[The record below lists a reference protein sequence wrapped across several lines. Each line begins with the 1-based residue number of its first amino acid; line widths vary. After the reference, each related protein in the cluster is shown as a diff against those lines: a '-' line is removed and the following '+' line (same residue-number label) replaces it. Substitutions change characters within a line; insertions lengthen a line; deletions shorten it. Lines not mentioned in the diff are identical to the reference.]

1 MTIDST
7 DIRILSA
14 TALAGKAH
22 PDFLISFFSRGCN
35 DTVILG
41 IESLVRRKL
50 LKWERDLL
58 VPTDEG
64 LKYSKL
70 SELFGCCPLDK
81 DFVPQSPLNGISVSA
96 YVNKIISGKPLN
108 QNLYNRIK
116 RLAMATGA
124 VYMADDRF
132 VPDIPT
138 VIKLTAMTN
147 ADLTLTLTESSFG
160 KEAKNAVRDFM
171 TTLSKCPTTQAGML
185 SMLTFHLLLC
195 ASQAPAGG
203 IAELLLSLN
212 TIVTDGN
219 SFAINPRLRETPVER
234 TKPFECDTDMSIRLT
249 EDSTIP
255 SHIWLYCDNEKTDI
269 VSEWTLTRA
278 GLFRALDSGL
288 SVNNIKEE
296 LKTDIFDQILSQW
309 ESSYNRIRVYDSCV
323 VRCSEDLVPVLEN
336 LPSLKEHVM
345 CRITDCVYLMKKST
359 SRTWHEILC
368 NVCHLEHLPLSI
380 RETAKPAPE
389 STFTTGEQFT
399 LSDQTESAHES
410 PNAETDES
418 RLFEYFNVGNTITA
432 TGMDYNGKNAI
443 IRNAVRSGRTYLLVE
458 TLDGQFCTKPLE
470 IIRTED
476 KGNLVK
482 ILILPA
488 REEKLISVSSIYRV
502 TSLEA
507 FSSHSSSRASF

>member
-22 PDFLISFFSRGCN
+22 PDFLISFFSHICN
-35 DTVILG
+35 ECVILS

-70 SELFGCCPLDK
+70 SQLFGCENLNKSYKAPG
-81 DFVPQSPLNGISVSA
+81 PLNGISISA
-96 YVNKIISGKPLN
+96 YLNKIISAKPLN
-108 QNLYNRIK
+108 QNTFNHTK
-116 RLAMATGA
+116 RFLLSTGA

-138 VIKLTAMTN
+138 VLRLTTMTN
-147 ADLTLTLTESSFG
+147 AHLAFNLTESAFG
-160 KEAKNAVRDFM
+160 KEASNAVKDFVK
-171 TTLSKCPTTQAGML
+171 TISKCPTTQAGML
-185 SMLTFHLLLC
+185 SMLNFHLLLC

-203 IAELLLSLN
+203 IAELLLNLH

-219 SFAINPRLRETPVER
+219 AFAINPLLRETPKER
-234 TKPFECDTDMSIRLT
+234 TKPFECDTDMTIRIT
-249 EDSTIP
+249 EDSEIP
-255 SHIWLYCDNEKTDI
+255 KHIWLYCDNEKMDV
-269 VSEWTLTRA
+269 VSEWTLTRN

-288 SVNNIKEE
+288 TVQNIKTE
-296 LKTDIFDQILSQW
+296 LKTDIYDQILSQW

-323 VRCSEDLVPVLEN
+323 VKCSEDLVPVFEN
-336 LPSLKEHVM
+336 LPNLKDHVI

-359 SRTWHEILC
+359 SRAWHEILC

-380 RETAKPAPE
+380 RESTKPAPE
-389 STFTTGEQFT
+389 TTFTTGESFNLCNQSEEEYEIT
-399 LSDQTESAHES
+399 NT
-410 PNAETDES
+410 ETDES
-418 RLFEYFNVGNTITA
+418 RLLEYFNIGNTITA

-458 TLDGQFCTKPLE
+458 TLDGQFVAKPVE
-470 IIRTED
+470 VIKTED
-476 KGNLVK
+476 KGNMVK
-482 ILILPA
+482 VLILPN
-488 REEKLISVSSIYRV
+488 RGEKLIAVSSIYRV

>member
-35 DTVILG
+35 DAVILS

-58 VPTDEG
+58 VPTEEG

-70 SELFGCCPLDK
+70 SELFGCCPLEK
-81 DFVPQSPLNGISVSA
+81 GFVPQAPLTGISVSA
-96 YVNKIISGKPLN
+96 YINKIISGKPLN

-116 RLAMATGA
+116 RLAISTGA

-138 VIKLTAMTN
+138 VMKFNSMTN
-147 ADLTLTLTESSFG
+147 ADLALILTEASFG
-160 KEAKNAVRDFM
+160 KEAANAVKAFIK
-171 TTLSKCPTTQAGML
+171 TISKCPTTQAGML

-195 ASQAPAGG
+195 ASQSPAGG

-219 SFAINPRLRETPVER
+219 SFSVNPLLRQKPIER
-234 TKPFECDTDMSIRLT
+234 NKAFECDTDMSIRLT
-249 EDSTIP
+249 ADSEIP
-255 SHIWLYCDNEKTDI
+255 PHIWLYCDVEKTDV
-269 VSEWTLTRA
+269 VSEWTLSKA

-288 SVNNIKEE
+288 TTEDIKKE
-296 LKTDIFDQILSQW
+296 LKTDIFDQMLAQW
-309 ESSYNRIRVYDSCV
+309 ESSYNRIRVYESCV

-336 LPSLKEHVM
+336 LPSLKEHVV
-345 CRITDCVYLMKKST
+345 CKISDGVYLMKKST
-359 SRTWHEILC
+359 SRAWHEVLC
-368 NVCHLEHLPLSI
+368 NICHLERLPLSI
-380 RETAKPAPE
+380 GETSRPAPE
-389 STFTTGEQFT
+389 STFTTGEEFV
-399 LSDQTESAHES
+399 LSEQTESAQET
-410 PNAETDES
+410 PNTETPES
-418 RLFEYFNVGNTITA
+418 RLLEYFNIGSTITA

-443 IRNAVRSGRTYLLVE
+443 IRNAVRSGHTYTLIE
-458 TLDGQFCTKPLE
+458 TLDGQFCAKPLE

-482 ILILPA
+482 VLILPR